1 MKPSTAAWFAYA
13 DCTRMALEPMLN
25 DPLLSQEWFVV
36 ARCGDVPNGRPVAA
50 RLLGRDVVLWRSG
63 NGIHAWQDLCIHR
76 GAKLSLGTVRQDCL
90 VCPYHAW
97 EYDAG
102 GRCVRIPSQPALP
115 PPLKA
120 HANVYHAQEKYGL
133 VWVCVGEPSH
143 PIPEISELLDPAYR
157 QLIAGPYAMH
167 AQGPRIIEN
176 FLDVGHLPIVHGG
189 FLGDAAHAQIEDY
202 AVDITE
208 HGILAPDIPV
218 WQPDPDGTGSA
229 ARVLYTY
236 EVHRPLMA
244 SFLKKHNGQHFRM
257 AYMATPIDEQHSVAW
272 AILAMNYAQEVPDSE
287 LLAFQDTIT
296 AQDKPVVESQRPELL
311 PLDLREE
318 LHLRSDK
325 TAIAYRQWLRQLGM
339 MYGTA

>member
-1 MKPSTAAWFAYA
+1 
-13 DCTRMALEPMLN
+13 MLN
-25 DPLLSQEWFVV
+25 DPLLTQEWFVV
-36 ARCGDVPNGRPVAA
+36 ARCDDVPQGRPVPV
-50 RLLGRDVVLWRSG
+50 RLLGREVVLWRSG
-63 NGIHAWQDLCIHR
+63 DEIHAWQDLCIHR
-76 GAKLSLGTVRQDCL
+76 GAKLSLGSVQNDCL

-97 EYDAG
+97 EYDAS
-102 GRCVRIPSQPALP
+102 GRCVRIPSQPTLP

-120 HANVYHAQEKYGL
+120 HANVYQATEKYGL
-133 VWVCVGEPSH
+133 VWVCVGEPGH
-143 PIPEISELLDPAYR
+143 AVPEIPELNEGGYR

-202 AVDITE
+202 SVETTE
-208 HGILAPDIPV
+208 HGVIAPDIPI
-218 WQPDPDGTGSA
+218 WQPDPDGTGSP

-236 EVHRPLMA
+236 QVHRPLMA
-244 SFLKKHNGQHFRM
+244 SFLKRHKGQNFRM
-257 AYMATPIDEQHSVAW
+257 AYMATPVDEEHCVAW
-272 AILAMNYAQEVPDSE
+272 AVLAMDYALDVPDAE
-287 LLAFQDTIT
+287 LLAFQDKIT

-325 TAIAYRQWLRQLGM
+325 AAIAYRQWLRQLGM
-339 MYGTA
+339 TYGIA